1 MSDQPLFIKWDILED
16 LLDTLLLSYIH
27 IKDNII
33 VWKRTQ
39 LLFICDI
46 DKRINLNIM
55 NIPPR
60 TYRLVMLLCILNDM
74 IYCIIFRKNY
84 IAMII

>member
-1 MSDQPLFIKWDILED
+1 MSDQPVFIKCDKLED
-16 LLDTLLLSYIH
+16 LLDTTLLSYIH